1 MVNEAWLPVPGYESY
16 YEVSDLGN
24 VRSKERI
31 VTWKNAHG
39 SYSKTV
45 YHSCSLKKTKV
56 RANCTTYEV
65 VSFSVHS
72 KIRQYP
78 VGRLVLAAFKGLDL
92 SRKDLL
98 ACHIDD
104 NGENNALNNLFIG
117 THADNIHDSM
127 SKGRMN
133 QPGEKSRIAKL
144 TLENVRMIRSMLANG
159 ESGISISRK
168 FGISFSTV
176 SGIKT
181 GAKWA
186 KFK

>member
-1 MVNEAWLPVPGYESY
+1 MPQEIWLPVPGYELS

-24 VRSKERI
+24 VRSKDRT
-31 VTWKNAHG
+31 VTWKNMHG
-39 SYSKTV
+39 SYSKTI
-45 YHSCSLKKTKV
+45 YPSFPLKKTKV

-127 SKGRMN
+127 NKGRMN
-133 QPGEKSRIAKL
+133 QPGEKNRFAKL
-144 TLENVRMIRSMLANG
+144 TLEQVRSIRDMLANG

-168 FGISFSTV
+168 FGVTFTTISD
-176 SGIKT
+176 IKR
-181 GAKWA
+181 GRSWSKC
-186 KFK
+186 K